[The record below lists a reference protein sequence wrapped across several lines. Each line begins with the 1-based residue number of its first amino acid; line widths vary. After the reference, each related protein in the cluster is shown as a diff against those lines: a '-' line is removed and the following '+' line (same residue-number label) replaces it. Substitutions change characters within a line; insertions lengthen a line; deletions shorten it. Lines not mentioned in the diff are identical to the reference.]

1 MTRRTETVIF
11 HGGATLAF
19 TDYETE
25 QLRKALLKETRHC
38 AVTLGMKKTSVEQL
52 TKAVGI
58 AKGSFYKFYESKE
71 MLFFAVLE
79 NIHSELYGVADHAL
93 SEANGLPPSERAA
106 KAVLAVCRRL
116 SDTGDMVFIEND
128 AKLLLQ
134 RLPEDIVIQSSKQV
148 ADDFHPRHCD
158 CRKTYE
164 YDILNRTFPLPAY
177 RNTAYFLYGTLNI
190 EAMRRACQAFLG
202 EHDFASFC
210 AAGAQ
215 VQTTVRKIYSLEV
228 ECRPLTEAGTPV
240 PPASGE
246 AVNAAD
252 GKHGEQVQQ
261 AQSASGEMLNAAA
274 GESDEQVQ
282 QAQPESGETAIPAAG
297 GANAGSADQLLTIR
311 VKGNGFLYNMVRIIA
326 GTLVE
331 VGRGHIKP
339 EEVAGIIAAKDRAKA
354 GPTAPARGLR
364 LVEIEYRNNL

>member
-1 MTRRTETVIF
+1 MNQKMTTQTKMTRRILLRVAYDGTNY
-11 HGGATLAF
+11 HGWQLQPNAATIEGELNRAVCALTGEEIVVTGASR
-19 TDYETE
+19 TD
-25 QLRKALLKETRHC
+25 A
-38 AVTLGMKKTSVEQL
+38 
-52 TKAVGI
+52 
-58 AKGSFYKFYESKE
+58 
-71 MLFFAVLE
+71 
-79 NIHSELYGVADHAL
+79 GVHAL
-93 SEANGLPPSERAA
+93 GNV
-106 KAVLAVCRRL
+106 AVF
-116 SDTGDMVFIEND
+116 DTTSRIPAEKFSYALN
-128 AKLLLQ
+128 Q

-215 VQTTVRKIYSLEV
+215 VQTTVRTIYSLEV

-252 GKHGEQVQQ
+252 GKRGEQVQQ

-274 GESDEQVQ
+274 GKSDEQVQ

-297 GANAGSADQLLTIR
+297 GVNAGSADQLLTIR

>member
-1 MTRRTETVIF
+1 MNQKMTTQTKMTRRILLRVAYDGTNY
-11 HGGATLAF
+11 HGWQLQPNAATIEGELNRALCALTGEEIVVTGASR
-19 TDYETE
+19 TD
-25 QLRKALLKETRHC
+25 A
-38 AVTLGMKKTSVEQL
+38 
-52 TKAVGI
+52 
-58 AKGSFYKFYESKE
+58 
-71 MLFFAVLE
+71 
-79 NIHSELYGVADHAL
+79 GVHAL
-93 SEANGLPPSERAA
+93 GNV
-106 KAVLAVCRRL
+106 AVF
-116 SDTGDMVFIEND
+116 DTTSRIPAEKFSYALN
-128 AKLLLQ
+128 Q

-177 RNTAYFLYGTLNI
+177 RNTAYFLYGTLDI
-190 EAMRRACQAFLG
+190 EAMQKACQAFLG

-215 VQTTVRKIYSLEV
+215 VQTTVRTIYSLTV

-297 GANAGSADQLLTIR
+297 GTNAGSADQLLTIR

-339 EEVAGIIAAKDRAKA
+339 EEVAGIIAAKDRANA

-364 LVEIEYRNNL
+364 LVEIEYLQ

>member
-1 MTRRTETVIF
+1 MNQKMTTQTKMTRRILLRVAYDGTNY
-11 HGGATLAF
+11 HGWQLQPNAATIEGELNRALCALTGEEIVVTGASR
-19 TDYETE
+19 TD
-25 QLRKALLKETRHC
+25 A
-38 AVTLGMKKTSVEQL
+38 
-52 TKAVGI
+52 
-58 AKGSFYKFYESKE
+58 
-71 MLFFAVLE
+71 
-79 NIHSELYGVADHAL
+79 GVHAL
-93 SEANGLPPSERAA
+93 GNV
-106 KAVLAVCRRL
+106 AVF
-116 SDTGDMVFIEND
+116 DTTSRIPAEKFSYALN
-128 AKLLLQ
+128 Q

-215 VQTTVRKIYSLEV
+215 VQTTVRTIYSLTV

-297 GANAGSADQLLTIR
+297 GTNAGSADQLLTIR

-354 GPTAPARGLR
+354 GSTAPARGLR
-364 LVEIEYRNNL
+364 LVEIEYLQ

>member
-1 MTRRTETVIF
+1 MNQKMTTQTNMTRRILLRVAYDGTNY
-11 HGGATLAF
+11 HGWQLQPNAATIEGELNRALCALTGEEIVVTGASR
-19 TDYETE
+19 TD
-25 QLRKALLKETRHC
+25 A
-38 AVTLGMKKTSVEQL
+38 
-52 TKAVGI
+52 
-58 AKGSFYKFYESKE
+58 
-71 MLFFAVLE
+71 
-79 NIHSELYGVADHAL
+79 GVHAL
-93 SEANGLPPSERAA
+93 GNV
-106 KAVLAVCRRL
+106 AVF
-116 SDTGDMVFIEND
+116 DTTSRIPAEKFSYALN
-128 AKLLLQ
+128 Q

-215 VQTTVRKIYSLEV
+215 VQTTVRTIYSLEV

-246 AVNAAD
+246 AVNAAA
-252 GKHGEQVQQ
+252 GKSGEQVQQ
-261 AQSASGEMLNAAA
+261 AQPASGEAA
-274 GESDEQVQ
+274 
-282 QAQPESGETAIPAAG
+282 IRAAG
-297 GANAGSADQLLTIR
+297 GTNAGSADQLLTIR

-364 LVEIEYRNNL
+364 LVEIEYLQ

>member
-1 MTRRTETVIF
+1 MNQKMTTQTNMTRRILLRVAYDGTNY
-11 HGGATLAF
+11 HGWQLQPNAATIEGELNRALCVLTGEEIVVTGASR
-19 TDYETE
+19 TD
-25 QLRKALLKETRHC
+25 A
-38 AVTLGMKKTSVEQL
+38 
-52 TKAVGI
+52 
-58 AKGSFYKFYESKE
+58 
-71 MLFFAVLE
+71 
-79 NIHSELYGVADHAL
+79 GVHAL
-93 SEANGLPPSERAA
+93 GNV
-106 KAVLAVCRRL
+106 AVF
-116 SDTGDMVFIEND
+116 DTTSRIPAEKFSYALN
-128 AKLLLQ
+128 Q
-134 RLPEDIVIQSSKQV
+134 RLPEDIVIQSSRQV

-190 EAMRRACQAFLG
+190 EAMRQACQAFPG

-215 VQTTVRKIYSLEV
+215 VQTTVRTIYSLEV

-274 GESDEQVQ
+274 GESGEQVQ
-282 QAQPESGETAIPAAG
+282 QAQSESGETAIPAAG
-297 GANAGSADQLLTIR
+297 GTNAGSADQLLTIR

-364 LVEIEYRNNL
+364 LVEIEYRKNQ

>member
-1 MTRRTETVIF
+1 MIIRWNRIEAMNQKMTTQTKMTRRILLRVAYDGTNY
-11 HGGATLAF
+11 HGWQLQPNAATIEGELNRALCALTGEEIVVTGASR
-19 TDYETE
+19 TD
-25 QLRKALLKETRHC
+25 A
-38 AVTLGMKKTSVEQL
+38 
-52 TKAVGI
+52 
-58 AKGSFYKFYESKE
+58 
-71 MLFFAVLE
+71 
-79 NIHSELYGVADHAL
+79 GVHAL
-93 SEANGLPPSERAA
+93 GNV
-106 KAVLAVCRRL
+106 AVF
-116 SDTGDMVFIEND
+116 DTTSRIPAEKFSYALN
-128 AKLLLQ
+128 Q

-364 LVEIEYRNNL
+364 LVGIEYLQ

>member
-1 MTRRTETVIF
+1 MIIRWNRIEAMNQKMTTQTKMTRRILLRVAYDGTNY
-11 HGGATLAF
+11 HGWQLQPNAATIEGELNRALCALTGEEIVVTGASR
-19 TDYETE
+19 TD
-25 QLRKALLKETRHC
+25 A
-38 AVTLGMKKTSVEQL
+38 
-52 TKAVGI
+52 
-58 AKGSFYKFYESKE
+58 
-71 MLFFAVLE
+71 
-79 NIHSELYGVADHAL
+79 GVHAL
-93 SEANGLPPSERAA
+93 GNV
-106 KAVLAVCRRL
+106 AVF
-116 SDTGDMVFIEND
+116 DTTSRIPAEKFSYALN
-128 AKLLLQ
+128 Q

-215 VQTTVRKIYSLEV
+215 VQTTVRTIYSLTV

-240 PPASGE
+240 SPASGE

-252 GKHGEQVQQ
+252 GKHG
-261 AQSASGEMLNAAA
+261 
-274 GESDEQVQ
+274 EQVQ

-364 LVEIEYRNNL
+364 LVEIEYLQ

>member
-1 MTRRTETVIF
+1 MIIRWNRIEAMNQKMTTQTKMTRRILLQVAYDGTNY
-11 HGGATLAF
+11 HGWQLQPNAATIEGELNRALCALTGEEIVVTGASR
-19 TDYETE
+19 TD
-25 QLRKALLKETRHC
+25 A
-38 AVTLGMKKTSVEQL
+38 
-52 TKAVGI
+52 
-58 AKGSFYKFYESKE
+58 
-71 MLFFAVLE
+71 
-79 NIHSELYGVADHAL
+79 GVHAL
-93 SEANGLPPSERAA
+93 GNV
-106 KAVLAVCRRL
+106 AVF
-116 SDTGDMVFIEND
+116 DTTSRIPAEKFSYALN
-128 AKLLLQ
+128 Q

-177 RNTAYFLYGTLNI
+177 RNTAHFLYGTLNF

-215 VQTTVRKIYSLEV
+215 VQTTVRTIYSLEV

-274 GESDEQVQ
+274 GKSDEQVQ

>member
-1 MTRRTETVIF
+1 MNQKMTTQTKMTRRILLRVAYDGTNY
-11 HGGATLAF
+11 HGWQLQPNAATIEGELNRALCALTGEEIVVTGASR
-19 TDYETE
+19 TD
-25 QLRKALLKETRHC
+25 A
-38 AVTLGMKKTSVEQL
+38 
-52 TKAVGI
+52 
-58 AKGSFYKFYESKE
+58 
-71 MLFFAVLE
+71 
-79 NIHSELYGVADHAL
+79 GVHAL
-93 SEANGLPPSERAA
+93 GNV
-106 KAVLAVCRRL
+106 AVF
-116 SDTGDMVFIEND
+116 DTTSRIPAEKFSYALN
-128 AKLLLQ
+128 Q

-215 VQTTVRKIYSLEV
+215 VQTTVRTIYSLEV

-252 GKHGEQVQQ
+252 GKRGEQVQQ
-261 AQSASGEMLNAAA
+261 AQSASGEMLSAAA

-364 LVEIEYRNNL
+364 LVEIEYLQ

>member
-1 MTRRTETVIF
+1 MIIRWNRIEAMNQKMTTQTKMTRRILLRVAYDGTNY
-11 HGGATLAF
+11 HGWQLQSNAATIGGELNRALRALTGEEIVVTGASR
-19 TDYETE
+19 TD
-25 QLRKALLKETRHC
+25 A
-38 AVTLGMKKTSVEQL
+38 
-52 TKAVGI
+52 
-58 AKGSFYKFYESKE
+58 
-71 MLFFAVLE
+71 
-79 NIHSELYGVADHAL
+79 GVHAL
-93 SEANGLPPSERAA
+93 GNV
-106 KAVLAVCRRL
+106 AVF
-116 SDTGDMVFIEND
+116 DTTSRIPAEKFSYALN
-128 AKLLLQ
+128 Q

-215 VQTTVRKIYSLEV
+215 VQTTVRTIYSLEV
-228 ECRPLTEAGTPV
+228 ECRPLTEANV
-240 PPASGE
+240 
-246 AVNAAD
+246 
-252 GKHGEQVQQ
+252 
-261 AQSASGEMLNAAA
+261 
-274 GESDEQVQ
+274 
-282 QAQPESGETAIPAAG
+282 
-297 GANAGSADQLLTIR
+297 GSADQLLTIR

-364 LVEIEYRNNL
+364 LVEIEYRKNQ

>member
-1 MTRRTETVIF
+1 MNQKMTTQTKMTRRILLQVAYDGTNY
-11 HGGATLAF
+11 HGWQLQPNAATIEGELNRALCALTGEEIVVTGASR
-19 TDYETE
+19 TD
-25 QLRKALLKETRHC
+25 A
-38 AVTLGMKKTSVEQL
+38 
-52 TKAVGI
+52 
-58 AKGSFYKFYESKE
+58 
-71 MLFFAVLE
+71 
-79 NIHSELYGVADHAL
+79 GVHAL
-93 SEANGLPPSERAA
+93 GNV
-106 KAVLAVCRRL
+106 AVF
-116 SDTGDMVFIEND
+116 DTTSRIPAEKFSYALN
-128 AKLLLQ
+128 Q

-364 LVEIEYRNNL
+364 LVEIEYLQ

>member
-1 MTRRTETVIF
+1 MIIRWNRIEAMNQKMTTQTKMTRRILLRVAYDGTNY
-11 HGGATLAF
+11 HGWQLQPNAATIEGELNRALCALTGEEIVVTGASR
-19 TDYETE
+19 TD
-25 QLRKALLKETRHC
+25 A
-38 AVTLGMKKTSVEQL
+38 
-52 TKAVGI
+52 
-58 AKGSFYKFYESKE
+58 
-71 MLFFAVLE
+71 
-79 NIHSELYGVADHAL
+79 GVHAL
-93 SEANGLPPSERAA
+93 GNV
-106 KAVLAVCRRL
+106 AVF
-116 SDTGDMVFIEND
+116 DTTSRIPAEKFSYALN
-128 AKLLLQ
+128 Q

-215 VQTTVRKIYSLEV
+215 VQTTLRTIYSLEV
-228 ECRPLTEAGTPV
+228 ECRPLTEANV
-240 PPASGE
+240 
-246 AVNAAD
+246 
-252 GKHGEQVQQ
+252 
-261 AQSASGEMLNAAA
+261 
-274 GESDEQVQ
+274 
-282 QAQPESGETAIPAAG
+282 
-297 GANAGSADQLLTIR
+297 GSADQLLTIR

-339 EEVAGIIAAKDRAKA
+339 EEIAGIIAAKDRAKA

-364 LVEIEYRNNL
+364 LVEIEYLQ

>member
-1 MTRRTETVIF
+1 MNQKMTTQTKMTRRILLQVAYDGTNY
-11 HGGATLAF
+11 HGWQLQPNAATIEGELNRALCALTGEEIVVTGASR
-19 TDYETE
+19 TD
-25 QLRKALLKETRHC
+25 A
-38 AVTLGMKKTSVEQL
+38 
-52 TKAVGI
+52 
-58 AKGSFYKFYESKE
+58 
-71 MLFFAVLE
+71 
-79 NIHSELYGVADHAL
+79 GVHAL
-93 SEANGLPPSERAA
+93 GNV
-106 KAVLAVCRRL
+106 AVF
-116 SDTGDMVFIEND
+116 DTTSRIPAEKFSYALN
-128 AKLLLQ
+128 Q

-148 ADDFHPRHCD
+148 ADDFHPRHWD

>member
-1 MTRRTETVIF
+1 MIIRWNRIEAMNQKMTTQTKMTRRILLRVAYDGTNY
-11 HGGATLAF
+11 HGWQLQPNAATIEGELNRALCALTGEEIVVTGASR
-19 TDYETE
+19 TD
-25 QLRKALLKETRHC
+25 A
-38 AVTLGMKKTSVEQL
+38 
-52 TKAVGI
+52 
-58 AKGSFYKFYESKE
+58 
-71 MLFFAVLE
+71 
-79 NIHSELYGVADHAL
+79 GVHAL
-93 SEANGLPPSERAA
+93 GNV
-106 KAVLAVCRRL
+106 AVF
-116 SDTGDMVFIEND
+116 DTTSRIPAEKFSYALN
-128 AKLLLQ
+128 Q

-228 ECRPLTEAGTPV
+228 ECRPLTEA
-240 PPASGE
+240 
-246 AVNAAD
+246 
-252 GKHGEQVQQ
+252 
-261 AQSASGEMLNAAA
+261 
-274 GESDEQVQ
+274 
-282 QAQPESGETAIPAAG
+282 
-297 GANAGSADQLLTIR
+297 NAGSADQLLTIR

>member
-1 MTRRTETVIF
+1 MNQKMTTQTNMTRRILLRVAYDGTNY
-11 HGGATLAF
+11 HGWQLQPNAATIEGELNRALCALTGEEIVVTGASR
-19 TDYETE
+19 TD
-25 QLRKALLKETRHC
+25 A
-38 AVTLGMKKTSVEQL
+38 
-52 TKAVGI
+52 
-58 AKGSFYKFYESKE
+58 
-71 MLFFAVLE
+71 
-79 NIHSELYGVADHAL
+79 GVHAL
-93 SEANGLPPSERAA
+93 GNV
-106 KAVLAVCRRL
+106 AVF
-116 SDTGDMVFIEND
+116 DTTSRIPAEKFSYALN
-128 AKLLLQ
+128 Q

-246 AVNAAD
+246 A
-252 GKHGEQVQQ
+252 
-261 AQSASGEMLNAAA
+261 
-274 GESDEQVQ
+274 
-282 QAQPESGETAIPAAG
+282 AIRAAG
-297 GANAGSADQLLTIR
+297 GTNAGSADQLLTVR

-364 LVEIEYRNNL
+364 LVEIEYRKN